1 MRKKIP
7 QEGDIR
13 RRTAFLWLPL
23 TIGDEVRW
31 LETATWT
38 ERLEVFVD
46 NTVILESPWEA
57 DTLVA
62 RWKPLRWAGGRQ
74 NA

>member
-1 MRKKIP
+1 MRRKIP
-7 QEGDIR
+7 QEGDVR

-38 ERLEVFVD
+38 ERLEVVVD
-46 NTVILESPWEA
+46 EAFILESPWEA
-57 DTLVA
+57 DRFVA
-62 RWKPLRWAGGRQ
+62 RWTPLKWNKEKRHA
-74 NA
+74 